1 MSEIEVPIEKIQ
13 ADIEHVAHGGHHEP
27 QTNWITWSAL
37 LSAVLAVLAAIAA
50 LHAGHQVNEAMVD
63 QMKASD
69 SWNYYQAK
77 SIKQNIAQTKAE
89 LLVALGKES
98 PGELKSKIDDY
109 ANDQKEIQEKAK
121 HHEEQSEAHFH
132 KHEIF
137 AQAVT
142 FFQIAIAVTAI
153 AVLARRR
160 KFLWVAVVFGIGGAF
175 YVIQGFLTA
184 AG

>member
-1 MSEIEVPIEKIQ
+1 MSEIEVPLEQ
-13 ADIEHVAHGGHHEP
+13 VQQHLEHAAHGEG
-27 QTNWITWSAL
+27 QQRWVTWSAL

-69 SWNYYQAK
+69 TWTFFQAK
-77 SIKQNIAQTKAE
+77 SIKQNIAQTRGD
-89 LLVALGKES
+89 LLVALGKEM
-98 PGELKSKIDDY
+98 PTELKAKIEDY
-109 ANDQKEIQEKAK
+109 GKDQKELQERAK
-121 HHEEQSEAHFH
+121 EHEAQSESHFH

-160 KFLWVAVVFGIGGAF
+160 KFLWLAVVFGSGGIYF
-175 YVIQGFLTA
+175 FVQGFFA
-184 AG
+184 S